1 MRLPEEWEK
10 LFQSELKAFEETRQ
24 MKYITTIER
33 MAEKRGERSFL
44 IRLLNRKFG
53 SINDLPLDRINALSM
68 TYGRS

>member
-1 MRLPEEWEK
+1 
-10 LFQSELKAFEETRQ
+10 